1 MFCESRALWRAVAL
15 FVVPMAFGAA
25 CASKS
30 DADLFDSTPKPF
42 PGRPSAGG
50 ADSSGGGAGPLA
62 TGGAPATGGSA
73 PIGVP
78 VPIPAKG
85 GSAGADPGEAAAGE
99 PSEPSGKGGAA
110 DATGGVTGSSGEP
123 APATG
128 GKTATGGAGG
138 SQGGESSGGKT
149 ASGGSAGSTGGKAT
163 GGKPACEPE
172 PELCDGVDN
181 DCDGELDEG
190 ACEKGCRGF
199 TLEGGRYMFCD
210 GRRSET
216 QAHESCRD
224 EGMRLSWIESAEEN
238 AALVETIAELMS
250 VDPDSDGGRDQ
261 AQVRI
266 GGSDAEDEGVWRW
279 EEPGDGLA
287 FWEHLSGGKV
297 WEGEAV
303 DGFFVN
309 WASERPNGRGDADED
324 CVVLNIQG
332 GDDGDAGQWNDVFC
346 DDEYPFVCEQ

>member
-1 MFCESRALWRAVAL
+1 MFCESRALRRAVAL
-15 FVVPMAFGAA
+15 FVVPIAFGAA

-50 ADSSGGGAGPLA
+50 ADSSGGGGGSLS
-62 TGGAPATGGSA
+62 TGGTPATGGS
-73 PIGVP
+73 VP
-78 VPIPAKG
+78 VPVPVPAKG
-85 GSAGADPGEAAAGE
+85 GAAGADPGEAGAGE
-99 PSEPSGKGGAA
+99 PGEPSGMGGAA
-110 DATGGVTGSSGEP
+110 AATGGMTGSAGKP

-138 SQGGESSGGKT
+138 HGGESAGGKS
-149 ASGGSAGSTGGKAT
+149 ASGGSADSTGGKAT
-163 GGKPACEPE
+163 GGKSACEPE

-181 DCDGELDEG
+181 DCDGELDED
-190 ACEKGCRGF
+190 ACSKGCRGF
-199 TLEGGRYMFCD
+199 TLEGGRYMFC
-210 GRRSET
+210 GGQRSET
-216 QAHESCRD
+216 RAHESCRD

-238 AALVETIAELMS
+238 AALVETIAEFMG
-250 VDPDSDGGRDQ
+250 VDPSSDGDDDQ

-279 EEPGDGLA
+279 EEPGEGFP
-287 FWEHLSGGKV
+287 FWEHVSGGKV
-297 WEGEAV
+297 WEGVAI

-309 WASERPNGRGDADED
+309 WADERPNGRGDADED
-324 CVVLNIQG
+324 CVVLNVQG
-332 GDDGDAGQWNDVFC
+332 GDDGDAGQWNDIFC